1 MNFAELRFWGY
12 LAAALLLVIAIR
24 PVALRCASNCDR
36 AACFYDRTAILA
48 IGLFLLGCVSVTT
61 LGIFLFVCVVTYMGL
76 ALFLKGSGVHRYAFL
91 VVLVPL
97 QLLPVLYY
105 KYSHF
110 LVNEILRAE
119 VPGLSSLIVPVGLSF
134 YTFQVVGFVI
144 DTIIHKHPLPQFLDF
159 MNFAGF
165 FPQIVAG
172 PIERRE
178 NLLPQMAQFRF
189 RWDAAAIDSGA
200 PWIVIGLFFKVCLAD
215 NLAIHFDPRSTD
227 NAYAIWLNNLI
238 FGFRIYYDFAGYSFI
253 ALGIARCFG
262 IGLTLNFASPYV
274 STNAQDFWRRWHIT
288 LSTWFRDYVYLP
300 LGGSRTK
307 AWGLTIL
314 VVFVVSGIWHGAG
327 WNFIL
332 WGGLWGLMLLTYRIF
347 NKWRFPSSIGWTI
360 TMIGAFFAW
369 LCFYETRTSALF
381 QKTATVLNPLS
392 YKLANL
398 GNAFAMLEPG
408 NAFVLGAFLLLAFAT
423 LGLEWL
429 SLRRFNEPYAILKKP
444 AVLCVLVA
452 LTIWLA
458 PSEKN
463 DFIYFAF

>member
-12 LAAALLLVIAIR
+12 LIAALMLVVAIR
-24 PVALRCASNCDR
+24 PVALRCVSNRDQ
-36 AACFYDRTAILA
+36 AACLYDRTTILA
-48 IGLFLLGCVSVTT
+48 IGLFLLGCVSPTT
-61 LGIFLFVCVVTYMGL
+61 LGIFLFVCAVTYTGL
-76 ALFLKGSGVHRYAFL
+76 FFFLRGTGAHRYAFL
-91 VVLVPL
+91 VALVPL
-97 QLLPVLYY
+97 QLLPLLYY

-110 LVNEILRAE
+110 IVNDILGNDISE
-119 VPGLSSLIVPVGLSF
+119 LSQLIIPVGLSF
-134 YTFQVVGFVI
+134 YTFQVVGFVV
-144 DTIIHKHPLPQFLDF
+144 DTVIRRQPLPAFLDF
-159 MNFAGF
+159 MNFAAF

-178 NLLPQMAQFRF
+178 SLLPQMTQFRF
-189 RWDAAAIDSGA
+189 RWDPAAIDSGA

-215 NLAIHFDPRSTD
+215 NLAVHFDPRSTD

-262 IGLTLNFASPYV
+262 IRLTLNFASPYI

-307 AWGLTIL
+307 AWGLTVL
-314 VVFVVSGIWHGAG
+314 VVFIVSGIWHGAG

-332 WGGLWGLMLLTYRIF
+332 WGALWGLMLLTYHFFR
-347 NKWRFPSSIGWTI
+347 KWRLPSAIGWGL

-369 LCFYETRTSALF
+369 LCFYETRTGALWDKIF
-381 QKTATVLNPLS
+381 TVINPSSYALSNLRTAI
-392 YKLANL
+392 
-398 GNAFAMLEPG
+398 AMMDPG
-408 NAFVLGAFLLLAFAT
+408 NAFVLGAFLVLATVA
-423 LGLEWL
+423 LVLEWL
-429 SLRRFNEPYAILKKP
+429 SLRYFNEPYAIFKKP
-444 AVLCVLVA
+444 AVLCVLVV
-452 LTIWLA
+452 LTVWLA
-458 PSEKN
+458 PSEES

>member
-1 MNFAELRFWGY
+1 MNFAEFRFWFY
-12 LAAALLLVIAIR
+12 LACVLGSVLALRPILSRASGESEVVIAR
-24 PVALRCASNCDR
+24 
-36 AACFYDRTAILA
+36 YDRTAIL
-48 IGLFLLGCVSVTT
+48 IVGLFLLGCVSVTT
-61 LGIFLFVCVVTYMGL
+61 LGIFLFVCIITYVGL
-76 ALFLKGSGVHRYAFL
+76 ALFLRGSGIHRYAFL

-97 QLLPVLYY
+97 QLLPLLYY

-110 LVNEILRAE
+110 VVNGILRAE
-119 VPGLSSLIVPVGLSF
+119 ISGLSELIIPVGLSF
-134 YTFQVVGFVI
+134 YTFQVVGFVV
-144 DTIIHKHPLPQFLDF
+144 DTVIHKHPLPRFLDF
-159 MNFAGF
+159 MNFAAF

-178 NLLPQMAQFRF
+178 NLLPQMERFRF
-189 RWDAAAIDSGA
+189 RWDASAIDSGA
-200 PWIVIGLFFKVCLAD
+200 PWIVLGLFFKVCLAD
-215 NLAIHFDPRSTD
+215 NLAVHFDPRAAD
-227 NAYAIWLNNLI
+227 NAYAIWLNNII

-274 STNAQDFWRRWHIT
+274 STNAQEFWRRWHIT

-307 AWGLTIL
+307 VWGLTIV

-332 WGGLWGLMLLTYRIF
+332 WGFLWGLMLLAFHAGKKIAIPAPAA
-347 NKWRFPSSIGWTI
+347 WVV
-360 TMIGAFFAW
+360 TMVGAFFAW
-369 LCFYETRTSALF
+369 LCFYETRTGILF
-381 QKTATVLNPLS
+381 TKVATLLNPLNYTLS
-392 YKLANL
+392 NL
-398 GNAFAMLEPG
+398 REAYVALEPG
-408 NAFVLGAFLLLAFAT
+408 NAFVLGAFLLMAFTT
-423 LGLEWL
+423 LGVEWL
-429 SLRRFNEPYAILKKP
+429 SLRLFDEPYAILRKP

>member
-12 LAAALLLVIAIR
+12 LAAALLLVVAVR
-24 PVALRCASNCDR
+24 PVALRCAGNRDQ
-36 AACFYDRTAILA
+36 AACLYDRTSILA
-48 IGLFLLGCVSVTT
+48 IGLFLLGCVSPTT
-61 LGIFLFVCVVTYMGL
+61 LGIFLFVCAVTYTGL
-76 ALFLKGSGVHRYAFL
+76 SFFLRGTGAHRYAFL

-97 QLLPVLYY
+97 QLLPLLYY

-110 LVNEILRAE
+110 VVNYIFGQGIA
-119 VPGLSSLIVPVGLSF
+119 GLSGLIIPVGLSF
-134 YTFQVVGFVI
+134 YTFQVVGFVV
-144 DTIIHKHPLPQFLDF
+144 DTVIRKHPLPRFLDF

-178 NLLPQMAQFRF
+178 SLLPQMQTFRF
-189 RWDAAAIDSGA
+189 RWDPVAIDSGA

-215 NLAIHFDPRSTD
+215 NLAVHFDPRSTD

-253 ALGIARCFG
+253 ALGIARCLG
-262 IGLTLNFASPYV
+262 IRLTLNFASPYV

-307 AWGLTIL
+307 AWGLIVL
-314 VVFVVSGIWHGAG
+314 VVFIVSGIWHGAG

-332 WGGLWGLMLLTYRIF
+332 WGSLWGLMLLTYHIF
-347 NKWRFPSSIGWTI
+347 KKWRFPLGIGWAV

-369 LCFYETRTSALF
+369 LCFYETRTPELF
-381 QKTATVLNPLS
+381 QKIVTILNPLS
-392 YKLANL
+392 YKLSNF

-408 NAFVLGAFLLLAFAT
+408 NAFVLGAFLLMAFAT

-444 AVLCVLVA
+444 AVLCVLVV
-452 LTIWLA
+452 LTIWLT

>member
-1 MNFAELRFWGY
+1 MNFAEFRFWFY
-12 LAAALLLVIAIR
+12 LACVLGLVLSLRPIFIR
-24 PVALRCASNCDR
+24 ASGNSDAVVAR
-36 AACFYDRTAILA
+36 YDRTSIL
-48 IGLFLLGCVSVTT
+48 IVGLFLLGCVSVTT
-61 LGIFLFVCVVTYMGL
+61 LGIFLFVCVITYLGL
-76 ALFLKGSGVHRYAFL
+76 ALFLKGSGMHRYAFL

-97 QLLPVLYY
+97 QLLPLLYY

-110 LVNEILRAE
+110 LVNGVLQAEI
-119 VPGLSSLIVPVGLSF
+119 PGLSELIIPAGISF
-134 YTFQVVGFVI
+134 YTFQVVGFVV
-144 DTIIHKHPLPQFLDF
+144 DTVIHKHPLPRFLDF

-178 NLLPQMAQFRF
+178 NFLPQMERFRF
-189 RWDAAAIDSGA
+189 RWDPKAVDEGAA
-200 PWIVIGLFFKVCLAD
+200 WIVIGLFFKVCLAD
-215 NLAIHFDPRSTD
+215 NLAVHFDPRPTD
-227 NAYAIWLNNLI
+227 NPFFIWLNNII

-253 ALGIARCFG
+253 ALGVARCLG
-262 IGLTLNFASPYV
+262 IRLTLNFASPYV
-274 STNAQDFWRRWHIT
+274 SGDAQEFWRRWHIT

-307 AWGLTIL
+307 TWALSIL
-314 VVFVVSGIWHGAG
+314 IVFVVSGVWHGAG

-332 WGGLWGLMLLTYRIF
+332 WGVLWGIFLLLF
-347 NKWRFPSSIGWTI
+347 HAFKKWHIPRPIGWAL

-369 LCFYETRTSALF
+369 LCFYETRTDVLF
-381 QKTATVLNPLS
+381 SKMTTLLNPTS
-392 YKLANL
+392 YTLDSL
-398 GNAFAMLEPG
+398 GQVVTILEPG
-408 NAFVLGAFLLLAFAT
+408 NAFVLGAFLLMALVA
-423 LGLEWL
+423 LLVEWF
-429 SLRRFNEPYAILKKP
+429 SLRWTGEPYAWFRKP